1 MPEFQDIYDI
11 HRNLTGRRVARGTR
25 RAADEYIQVVHILIF
40 DRDGRFLVQ
49 QRVDDKA
56 SWPGMWDIS
65 VGGIAQ
71 TGDDSCRAAERE
83 ILEELGL
90 TVDLTDTEPI
100 FTFRA
105 GNTFDDYWL
114 IRLDT
119 VDPPLRL
126 QKEEVQ
132 AVRWVDK
139 AGWEALVASHNVIPY
154 SFHSILFDL
163 YEKQFPGTRLYPFGS
178 PARVLGAVFDMDGL
192 LLDTER
198 VTREAWRKA
207 APEFGIEDIDPILD
221 ACIGLN
227 EAGDR
232 AVFRSRLGDAFD
244 YEGFRARTRAMSHA
258 ITDVKVPVKAGAAAI
273 LETLHAAGVKLAVAS
288 STRAVTVKDQLD
300 RAGLLRYFDAV
311 VTGDTVTHGK
321 PHPEIY
327 QKACDA
333 LGLDPTACIAF
344 EDSRNGLRSA
354 FRAAVYPV
362 QVPDLVPPNVESN
375 ALSWKTFASLEDARA
390 WLLSPAAPPLGA
402 AD

>member
-11 HRNLTGRRVARGTR
+11 HRHLTGRRVARGTR

-71 TGDDSCRAAERE
+71 TGDDSRRAAERE

-178 PARVLGAVFDMDGL
+178 PARVRGAVFDMDGL

-198 VTREAWRKA
+198 VTREAWRKV

-232 AVFRSRLGDAFD
+232 AVFRSRLGDDFD

-258 ITDVKVPVKAGAAAI
+258 ITDVEVPVKAGAAAI

-288 STRAVTVKDQLD
+288 STRQDCCAIST
-300 RAGLLRYFDAV
+300 
-311 VTGDTVTHGK
+311 
-321 PHPEIY
+321 P
-327 QKACDA
+327 
-333 LGLDPTACIAF
+333 
-344 EDSRNGLRSA
+344 S
-354 FRAAVYPV
+354 
-362 QVPDLVPPNVESN
+362 
-375 ALSWKTFASLEDARA
+375 
-390 WLLSPAAPPLGA
+390 SPATP
-402 AD
+402 